1 MMWASLFLAGIL
13 SGWWGALALAAA
25 PPANRNSLEETS
37 TRTTS
42 DHLPSMSIAA
52 VEKPLD
58 YRSPT
63 WNFVTPTIRRREL
76 RTAEQTLAQPTTDYK
91 LPVHD
96 VLPTSWPTTNQ
107 QRSKRLHHHH
117 HHHHHQGRSVSD
129 AQFAEDDKRLVEEE
143 SNSEWASHHGQEDS
157 STRLVERSYRTVSAV
172 SADPHPQHEGSKGY
186 SSGEELDDSIRDVFV
201 SSSKRVNDRRR
212 RRRLEDE
219 ASVHPKMEESG
230 LSRLPRHSSTH
241 TPILYPSGT
250 ESTMERPRVIR
261 STKQRPKNRTKADSP
276 REQRRRC
283 RNKGCRGQN
292 WCPDVDVGNRAYLAP
307 TVFEGK
313 ARSMSSVRKPGSNY
327 AVTFEVKQVYKSQP
341 GFQPL
346 QKNDSVRLHFR
357 DKSAPGK
364 STVCGYDTD
373 GKQQQ
378 QQQQQQRDNQSG
390 VVRANIKRG
399 KVYLVFVN
407 RVGPRNF
414 TILGEP
420 VIRSKKNEQ
429 AVQAVIRP
437 DYVREVTLSELRD
450 SIARLRERVKLVCRT
465 RGSPPPRVHWLK
477 DGIPLHPRRG
487 LRIQHKRRRSKVV
500 ISSAKPEDSGRYECI
515 AESTSGHRASLAA
528 QLLVAHDTRI
538 PETTTAAWPRQ
549 EQPCPIAGDF
559 CMNGGT
565 CLFFE
570 TVGEPACR
578 CAEGFTGLRCE
589 TKDVISTG
597 NMDKFSSFAED
608 VTLARF

>member
-1 MMWASLFLAGIL
+1 MWLSLLVAGVL
-13 SGWWGALALAAA
+13 GGCLGVLALPESPSPPP
-25 PPANRNSLEETS
+25 PPAANTDWKRTSSPVPTSYLEE
-37 TRTTS
+37 
-42 DHLPSMSIAA
+42 DYYYGKSMIFGLGPYEDKWTNRRRNA
-52 VEKPLD
+52 
-58 YRSPT
+58 RSPYQQEKGP
-63 WNFVTPTIRRREL
+63 VPVSRRYLNE
-76 RTAEQTLAQPTTDYK
+76 
-91 LPVHD
+91 
-96 VLPTSWPTTNQ
+96 
-107 QRSKRLHHHH
+107 
-117 HHHHHQGRSVSD
+117 
-129 AQFAEDDKRLVEEE
+129 
-143 SNSEWASHHGQEDS
+143 
-157 STRLVERSYRTVSAV
+157 TV
-172 SADPHPQHEGSKGY
+172 
-186 SSGEELDDSIRDVFV
+186 
-201 SSSKRVNDRRR
+201 
-212 RRRLEDE
+212 
-219 ASVHPKMEESG
+219 
-230 LSRLPRHSSTH
+230 
-241 TPILYPSGT
+241 
-250 ESTMERPRVIR
+250 MERPRASR
-261 STKQRPKNRTKADSP
+261 SLEYQQQQQQQRERARNRTRTDSP

-283 RNKGCRGQN
+283 RNRNCRGRN
-292 WCPDVDVGNRAYLAP
+292 WCPDMDVGNRAYMAP

-313 ARSMSSVRKPGSNY
+313 ARSMSSLRKPGSNY
-327 AVTFEVKQVYKSQP
+327 AVTFEVKEVYKSQP
-341 GFQPL
+341 GFLPL

-357 DKSAPGK
+357 DKTVPGK
-364 STVCGYDTD
+364 STICGHDSY
-373 GKQQQ
+373 GNKELSNGHNIYQQQQ
-378 QQQQQQRDNQSG
+378 QQQQQQRERDNLSAG
-390 VVRANIKRG
+390 IVRANIKRG

-450 SIARLRERVKLVCRT
+450 SVARYRDRVKLVCRT
-465 RGSPPPRVHWLK
+465 RGSPPPRVRWLK
-477 DGIPLHPRRG
+477 DGVPLQPRRG

-500 ISSAKPEDSGRYECI
+500 ISSARPEDSGRYECV

-538 PETTTAAWPRQ
+538 PETTTAAWLRQ

-597 NMDKFSSFAED
+597 NVDKFSSFTED
-608 VTLARF
+608 LALARF